1 MYTRFLDVVTLL
13 VSRGAEENSE
23 SRMILMSLVLDH
35 RWSLLIGLVVI
46 LVLSGLAWVFS
57 PKGENNT

>member
-13 VSRGAEENSE
+13 VSRGAEQNSE